1 MTQEIAFTHSD
12 GDWDSR
18 GSMSCDL
25 ITNSDMWKFSGGYLE
40 QTRPNMATGFTH
52 PALALALIGTELD
65 PSSNLDSPFWVPCLH
80 ELTSAATAKVRL
92 YGRSCLMH
100 EYLGA
105 GSLDDAWLAHGK
117 LLKARVLP
125 ESPNLLH
132 LRGRCFA
139 KAHKPSSLQDVPD
152 VGPRYSYDDTA
163 THDHVEAVANWFVAY
178 CSFVADYAPGVLDM
192 GLEDNMVD
200 FAFYSAR

>member
-1 MTQEIAFTHSD
+1 
-12 GDWDSR
+12 
-18 GSMSCDL
+18 MSCDL

-192 GLEDNMVD
+192 GLKDNMVD